1 MQEKNRLF
9 ILDIFRN
16 CVDRSA
22 NMRSFIERMGPK
34 KAEKAL
40 CSPLPLHPHGGT
52 DSVVGESAKREPV
65 PDRPQGAPHTL
76 SKRRRKTSTADADT
90 EQLSTRTGSCQGA
103 IISLM
108 SDDEGAGDSSI
119 LIAPD
124 RCRRTISGPAPSS
137 SVSGRG
143 GDDQREGWACAACTY
158 SHRAQEQQ
166 YLLCAMCGTNRL
178 ALPSS

>member
-1 MQEKNRLF
+1 
-9 ILDIFRN
+9 
-16 CVDRSA
+16 VDRSA
-22 NMRSFIERMGPK
+22 NMRSFIERMHPK

-40 CSPLPLHPHGGT
+40 CSPLPLHPC
-52 DSVVGESAKREPV
+52 VESAKREPV

-108 SDDEGAGDSSI
+108 SDDEGAEGSST
-119 LIAPD
+119 LIVPAPD

-137 SVSGRG
+137 SVSGHG
-143 GDDQREGWACAACTY
+143 GDDQREGWACPACTY

-178 ALPSS
+178 AVPLL